1 MDSTVTEQ
9 DAPDASVLSE
19 RAIARGLVTMRPET
33 ARAIAANEIKKG
45 DVLAAARFAAVQA
58 AKEAESFLPLIDP
71 ASVRRVAVDFDVRE
85 GLIEVTV
92 DATCSVEQSAR
103 LRALSAA
110 TAATLTIYDMCKS
123 ADRSMQIG
131 PVSLV
136 APPFDHHPS

>member
-1 MDSTVTEQ
+1 MDSTVTER
-9 DAPDASVLSE
+9 DAPDTSALDE
-19 RAIARGLVTMRPET
+19 RAISRGHITMRPET
-33 ARAIAANEIKKG
+33 ARAIAGNEIAKG

-58 AKEAESFLPLIDP
+58 AKEAPSFLPLIDS
-71 ASVRRVAVDFDVRE
+71 ATVEQLAVDFDVRE
-85 GLIEVTV
+85 GLIEVTATV
-92 DATCSVEQSAR
+92 TCSVGQSAR